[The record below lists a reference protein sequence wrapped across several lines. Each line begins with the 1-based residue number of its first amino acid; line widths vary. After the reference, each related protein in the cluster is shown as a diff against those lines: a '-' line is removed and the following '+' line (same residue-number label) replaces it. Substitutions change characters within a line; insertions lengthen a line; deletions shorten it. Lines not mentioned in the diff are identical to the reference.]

1 MTDDALCPI
10 CADGLP
16 APVICTRCTNRI
28 RRDLDTVGRLRH
40 QLDPTPGR
48 TGSNGRAPGK
58 PGSKPPANLTVIA
71 MSDVRSHIR
80 IGDDGQHDPDDV
92 ANVDA
97 DLLTEARWVIEE
109 RDLHPPMRDA
119 FDSIRVLNIHFDW
132 LVRHP
137 RADEFAAVIEGCA
150 RGLRGVLRDW
160 PDAAVGTCPAE
171 HPDRDACGGPLR
183 LDYRGPLPL
192 DPDAQV
198 APTHVVC
205 DWCGGVWDMSRPT
218 LIAMLRVVKPR
229 SFPVARAWACEA
241 LGIDPATLRQWIRRG
256 HVTSYSDEQVNL
268 VELLARCDTPGIA

>member
-10 CADGLP
+10 CADNIP

-58 PGSKPPANLTVIA
+58 PGSRPPANLTVIA
-71 MSDVRSHIR
+71 MSDIRSRFRMDWHEH
-80 IGDDGQHDPDDV
+80 DDRDPEPDRDNV

-119 FDSIRVLNIHFDW
+119 FDSIRILNIHFDW
-132 LVRHP
+132 IVRHP

-150 RGLRGVLRDW
+150 RGLRGVLNLNPRSI
-160 PDAAVGTCPAE
+160 GRCPAADPRNPE
-171 HPDRDACGGPLR
+171 RTCGGPLQWIDGTLQIQCAR
-183 LDYRGPLPL
+183 CRDIWTEQDL
-192 DPDAQV
+192 
-198 APTHVVC
+198 TH
-205 DWCGGVWDMSRPT
+205 
-218 LIAMLRVVKPR
+218 IARVVDVWIPISDASELLGVTVR
-229 SFPVARAWACEA
+229 TLNRWAEA
-241 LGIDPATLRQWIRRG
+241 GHIRRDHG
-256 HVTSYSDEQVNL
+256 RVLYAEASECVRRH
-268 VELLARCDTPGIA
+268 ARDSGA